1 MRDRMEKF
9 VLLPFTAGCI
19 SESSI
24 AVGLHQAKR
33 SKMDTSSTPTRTREG
48 EKEEEEE
55 EHEDDEESL
64 SGENLKSPSSQS
76 SLPRFQKLFK
86 NFKNFSQLFVYKDEL
101 EETEMGMDIGFPTD
115 VKHVTHIGLD
125 GCASSILS
133 KGWDDL
139 NDPEMI
145 NLSSFPSLPLEH
157 AMATNADKPS
167 VRSLLE
173 TK

>member
-24 AVGLHQAKR
+24 AVGLQQAKR
-33 SKMDTSSTPTRTREG
+33 PKQDAASTPTR
-48 EKEEEEE
+48 EKEEE
-55 EHEDDEESL
+55 DEESSL
-64 SGENLKSPSSQS
+64 DENLKSPSSLLA
-76 SLPRFQKLFK
+76 LPRFQKLLK
-86 NFKNFSQLFVYKDEL
+86 NFKNFSQSFVYKDEL
-101 EETEMGMDIGFPTD
+101 EETDTGMEIGLPTD

-133 KGWDDL
+133 KRWDIL
-139 NDPEMI
+139 SEPEI
-145 NLSSFPSLPLEH
+145 TNLPSFPLTPFEL
-157 AMATNADKPS
+157 AMATRPTM
-167 VRSLLE
+167 RSLLE